1 MHTVEAEIG
10 GRTLTLESGKLAAQ
24 ADGAVTVRYGD
35 SVILATV
42 VMSDQVRE
50 GIDFFPLSVDF
61 EERAYSIGKIP
72 GSVFRREGRPPLSG
86 ILASR
91 LTDRPLRPLFPDGM
105 RNEVQIILLL
115 LAHDGSSPIDVLG
128 TIGASAALAISGIPF
143 DGPVG
148 AVRVGLKDGEFE
160 LNPVS
165 ETLGERPELDLIV
178 TGTRD
183 GVVMLEAGADELPD
197 QRMVEAIMWGQDQL
211 QATIDL
217 QERLR
222 ELTSKPAREPVI
234 LQVDQALIDTYR

>member
-1 MHTVEAEIG
+1 
-10 GRTLTLESGKLAAQ
+10 
-24 ADGAVTVRYGD
+24 
-35 SVILATV
+35 
-42 VMSDQVRE
+42 
-50 GIDFFPLSVDF
+50 
-61 EERAYSIGKIP
+61 
-72 GSVFRREGRPPLSG
+72 
-86 ILASR
+86 
-91 LTDRPLRPLFPDGM
+91 M
-105 RNEVQIILLL
+105 RNEVQIILML

-160 LNPVS
+160 LNPLT
-165 ETLGERPELDLIV
+165 ETPGERPELDLIV

-183 GVVMLEAGADELPD
+183 GVVMLEAGAAELPD

-222 ELTSKPAREPVI
+222 ELTSKPARQPVI
-234 LQVDQALIDTYR
+234 LGVDQAAIDTIDERFGSQIRDASRVTEGRGTRRAFQCPAGRYRRCPRRAVRVESHRVGFSRGRIEVRA